1 MNKVSVVIRNKNQS
15 EALEFLLQD
24 LTERYA
30 EDIDEIIVID
40 NMSCDSSEKVI
51 QKYGAK
57 LIQIKNFSYGG
68 SANLAAESASNDI
81 VVIFSAHAFPVSW
94 DFFKQIKNRFKENTN
109 LAGLRCLHNK
119 NDFKNFINNISSKSD
134 PNVSGLIFC
143 GSAFNKKIWEKH
155 RFNDDIQTMEDKE
168 WSLRVIK
175 NGFDIEFSPSIF
187 CYDIMRNHKQNF
199 FRFKNEVIGGYQLWH
214 IDYNY
219 IKVIKALVG
228 SIIKIFKSLTQDLFY
243 AFKRFFFLL
252 KFLSKKPNRFNN

>member
-1 MNKVSVVIRNKNQS
+1 MNKISVVIRNKNQS
-15 EALEFLLQD
+15 EALEFLLKD
-24 LTERYA
+24 LSERYA

-40 NMSCDSSEKVI
+40 NMSSDNSEKVI

-81 VVIFSAHAFPVSW
+81 VVIFSAHAYPVSW

-119 NDFKNFINNISSKSD
+119 NDFKNYINNISSKID

-143 GSAFNKKIWEKH
+143 GSAFNKKVWENHK
-155 RFNDDIQTMEDKE
+155 FKADIQTMEDKE

-187 CYDIMRNHKQNF
+187 CYDIKRNQKQNF
-199 FRFKNEVIGGYQLWH
+199 IRFKNETIGGFQLWH
-214 IDYNY
+214 IDHN
-219 IKVIKALVG
+219 IKKVFKGLIG
-228 SIIKIFKSLTQDLFY
+228 SIINLFKTFIIDLYY
-243 AFKRFFFLL
+243 AFRRFFFLL
-252 KFLSKKPNRFNN
+252 NFISNKPKKF